1 MILVRVLLDFYFYA
15 PNIEAWF
22 IVIKVKIGPFRLNAK
37 LLEEWGQELNFCYIP
52 KVGYLLAPVPVVPKR
67 ENFDITEF
75 FKCEDGMYKEKLS
88 YFEKKYEI
96 GTQVFLKKFEGG
108 ELGDS
113 EDFFEWFALAKA
125 ESHWVTKIKELK
137 ETSS

>member
-1 MILVRVLLDFYFYA
+1 MELKLVGAVA
-15 PNIEAWF
+15 SA
-22 IVIKVKIGPFRLNAK
+22 V
-37 LLEEWGQELNFCYIP
+37 
-52 KVGYLLAPVPVVPKR
+52 KR
-67 ENFDITEF
+67 EQAIGNFLIN
-75 FKCEDGMYKEKLS
+75 MYKEKLS